1 MWNWWKWKLSW
12 NISKMKED
20 IAKAKLCSLDFRHGG
35 PKRKS
40 KAVKVSLVI
49 PKVSVSKEPDQAV
62 RVTLLLANLGCD
74 TSSSQSLFRALVW
87 IPPEPVCSCFAV
99 DKGATVYGHP
109 TLWPGKRLG
118 CSHFPVFKINFP
130 YPHPWGNTPTTHSF
144 KCSHCHFA

>member
-1 MWNWWKWKLSW
+1 
-12 NISKMKED
+12 MKED

-40 KAVKVSLVI
+40 KTVKVSLVI
-49 PKVSVSKEPDQAV
+49 PIVSVSKEPDQAV

-74 TSSSQSLFRALVW
+74 TSSSQSLFRALVL

-109 TLWPGKRLG
+109 TL
-118 CSHFPVFKINFP
+118 
-130 YPHPWGNTPTTHSF
+130 
-144 KCSHCHFA
+144 